1 MEGQVNFN
9 FSGKRVLVTGGTR
22 GIGRAA
28 VEAFLAAGARVAVNG
43 RTEESTHNAVTRLGP
58 MALAAPGDITRP
70 DDCRAMVSHAA
81 RHMDGLDVLV
91 NCAGVAHGGPV
102 DEVTEAMWD
111 ATLDANLKG
120 TFFCTQAA
128 LLYLRQSKGNVVN
141 LASDAGLIGEVG
153 LAVYCASK
161 GGVVNLTRALA
172 LELAPDIR
180 VNCVCPGYVDTDM
193 VRRDVI
199 NASAHP
205 DQTEAALAASS
216 PLNRIAGP
224 DEIAAAILY
233 LASDAARFMTGSA
246 LQIDGGTTAGHPRRA

>member
-1 MEGQVNFN
+1 MEGQVNFD

-28 VEAFLAAGARVAVNG
+28 VEAFLAAGAKVAVNG
-43 RTEESTHNAVTRLGP
+43 RTEESTHNAVAKLGP
-58 MALAAPGDITRP
+58 MAIPAPGDIARP
-70 DDCRAMVSHAA
+70 DACRAMVSHAA
-81 RHMDGLDVLV
+81 RQMDGLDVLV
-91 NCAGVAHGGPV
+91 NCAGVAHGGTV
-102 DEVTEAMWD
+102 DEVTEAVWD

-128 LLYLRQSKGNVVN
+128 LLYLRMSKGNVVN

-193 VRRDVI
+193 VRQGIDTSDDPAAAR
-199 NASAHP
+199 
-205 DQTEAALAASS
+205 AALAAAS

-224 DEIAAAILY
+224 GEIASAILY
-233 LASDAARFMTGSA
+233 LASDAARFVTGA
-246 LQIDGGTTAGHPRRA
+246 TLQIDGGTTAGHPRR

>member
-1 MEGQVNFN
+1 MNFN

-161 GGVVNLTRALA
+161 GGVVNLTLIPTIEIIAGS
-172 LELAPDIR
+172 PQS
-180 VNCVCPGYVDTDM
+180 VDP
-193 VRRDVI
+193 VI
-199 NASAHP
+199 STTGDRSRGSGGAGAI
-205 DQTEAALAASS
+205 DDLYW
-216 PLNRIAGP
+216 RIA
-224 DEIAAAILY
+224 
-233 LASDAARFMTGSA
+233 STGTCVS
-246 LQIDGGTTAGHPRRA
+246 GRRATACHGLL